1 MTGDEK
7 GKYRND
13 SNDKS
18 SSADGTVRRC
28 YRITFMT
35 LKFSKITAKAVQA
48 LPVHGRA
55 TEHGIVVERLS
66 NFDLRYSVNIMVD
79 GVRIHRVVGRASE
92 GVTRTQCETFIE
104 QKRTEAREGRLAL
117 PKGRK
122 TEQTFA
128 SAGASYIAKLRET
141 DGKGVDRKERQ
152 FSLHLNPF
160 FGTLPLA
167 KISTFDIARY
177 RKQRASAGASK
188 GTVNRELAVVSHLFS
203 KAVEW
208 GWTQNRPKI
217 ERFKE
222 DAARIVYL
230 TPEQCQRVIDAAV
243 RDQSP
248 HIYPF
253 TVIALSTSMRMSEI
267 LTMRREHVDPDRRR
281 IYIPKAKAG
290 ARDQPVTAELAK
302 FLAEHMDR
310 LPQASPWLFPSSVGK
325 SGHLATIRKAHRR
338 VVAAAGLDP
347 DVIVRHT
354 FRHTAI
360 THLVQAGVDLPT
372 VQKISGHKTLSMVA
386 RYSHANGAHIDSAMD
401 KLEGRIN
408 LSLSIGSESG
418 EIAA

>member
-1 MTGDEK
+1 M
-7 GKYRND
+7 
-13 SNDKS
+13 
-18 SSADGTVRRC
+18 A
-28 YRITFMT
+28 
-35 LKFSKITAKAVQA
+35 LKFSKLSAKAVQG
-48 LPVHGRA
+48 LPIGGSI
-55 TEHGIVVERLS
+55 TEHGITADRLA
-66 NFDLRYSVNIMVD
+66 NGDIRYSVNIMVD
-79 GVRIHRVVGRASE
+79 GTRIHRVVGRESD
-92 GVTRTQCETFIE
+92 GVTRTQCQDFIE
-104 QKRTEAREGRLAL
+104 QKRTEAREGRFAL

-128 SAGASYIAKLRET
+128 NAGASYIAKLRET
-141 DGKGVDRKERQ
+141 DGKGIERKERQ

-230 TPEQCQRVIDAAV
+230 TQEQCQRVIDAA
-243 RDQSP
+243 RCDQSP

-253 TVIALSTSMRMSEI
+253 AVIALSTSMRMSEI
-267 LTMRREHVDPDRRR
+267 LTMRRENVDLNRRR

-290 ARDQPVTAELAK
+290 ARDQPITAELAG
-302 FLAEHMDR
+302 FLADHIDQ
-310 LPQASPWLFPSSVGK
+310 LPTDTEWLFPSSVGI

-338 VVAAAGLDP
+338 VIIAAGLDP
-347 DVIVRHT
+347 NVIVRHT

-408 LSLSIGSESG
+408 LGLGGDPTSD